1 MGTEYLL
8 FDVGGACAIVGL
20 LVTLTVTVA
29 RNTRTLYLR
38 ESLP

>member
-20 LVTLTVTVA
+20 LVTLLVTVA

-38 ESLP
+38 EPLP